1 MALCGAIARLLD
13 REVQHRLR
21 AAQAAAQGLVGVS
34 MRSGVYRG
42 LSTWHTVTREFWDEL
57 GESGAFMNMDRE
69 WLLAHLRESASDFT
83 RCLWGVEVNPAT
95 WSHTIYDKR

>member
-1 MALCGAIARLLD
+1 
-13 REVQHRLR
+13 
-21 AAQAAAQGLVGVS
+21 

-57 GESGAFMNMDRE
+57 GEPGAFMNMDRD
-69 WLLAHLRESASDFT
+69 WLLAHLRESASEYA
-83 RCLWGVEVNPAT
+83 RRVWGVEVNPAT